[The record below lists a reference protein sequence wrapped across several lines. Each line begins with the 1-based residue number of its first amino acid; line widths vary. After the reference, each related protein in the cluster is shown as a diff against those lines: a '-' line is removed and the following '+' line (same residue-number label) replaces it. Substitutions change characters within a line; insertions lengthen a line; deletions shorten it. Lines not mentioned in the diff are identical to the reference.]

1 MKWILIW
8 IFVYLSMEKV
18 VKIVNKNDAGV
29 DHAYWANQSS
39 TDRISALEQL
49 RNHQLTTN
57 GIRQRLQRVCRVIK
71 RK

>member
-1 MKWILIW
+1 
-8 IFVYLSMEKV
+8 MEKV
-18 VKIVNKNDAGV
+18 VKIVNKSDAGV
-29 DHAYWANQSS
+29 DHTYWANQSS
-39 TDRISALEQL
+39 AKRISALEQL